1 LSGAPREQWPRKS
14 KLPATYTHADL
25 ARIAYEV
32 DTLTP
37 AQLSAV
43 RRATARLVEQGT
55 VLRDVERAAWTQTG
69 REPYLRTSPYGERYA
84 DTTLRSSSS
93 RGR

>member
-1 LSGAPREQWPRKS
+1 MSRSSSPSPTREVLGRSAGSRLSGAPREQWPRKS

-69 REPYLRTSPYGERYA
+69 REP
-84 DTTLRSSSS
+84 
-93 RGR
+93 